1 MNAPLRVG
9 IAGLGTVGGWT
20 LRLLTERRAAL
31 AAAAGRDIAVVA
43 VCARRRGHDRGI
55 PLDRLAWHD
64 DPVALARDPEV
75 DAVVELI
82 GGAEGAALATVE
94 AAFAAKKPVV
104 TANKALIAAHGLRL
118 AVMAEEAGV
127 GLAFEAAV
135 GGGIP
140 VVKTLREALV
150 ANRFGRIIGIL
161 NGTSN
166 YILTRMEEDGLAFDA
181 ALAEAQRL
189 GYAEADPSFDI
200 GGYDTAHK
208 LAILTSLAF
217 GTQIEADE
225 VYVEGIA
232 AIAPLDLAMA
242 EELGYRIKLLGV
254 ATSTEAGIEQ
264 RVHPA
269 MVPKNAPLARI
280 RGVTNAVALE
290 GDAAGEITLS
300 GAGAGGAA
308 TASAV
313 IGDIVDHARGLRAP
327 PFGRPAAALAP
338 FRRAPMQRHA
348 GGYYI
353 RLHAFDRPGV
363 FAGIATRMA
372 DGRISLESIVQR
384 GQPGAAADGAVPIVL
399 ITHAT
404 TEAAVREALERI
416 VADGLVAGQPQ
427 VIRIEK
433 E

>member
-1 MNAPLRVG
+1 MIGTLNVG
-9 IAGLGTVGGWT
+9 IAGLGTVGAWT
-20 LRLLTERRAAL
+20 LRLLAERREAL

-43 VCARRRGHDRGI
+43 VAARRRGHDRGLA
-55 PLDRLAWHD
+55 LDELAWHN
-64 DPVALARDPEV
+64 DPAALARDPGV
-75 DAVVELI
+75 DLVVELI

-94 AAFAAKKPVV
+94 AALAAGKPVV
-104 TANKALIAAHGLRL
+104 TANKALLAAHGLRL
-118 AVMAEEAGV
+118 AAAAEKAGV
-127 GLAFEAAV
+127 ALAFEAAV

-140 VVKTLREALV
+140 IVKTLREALV
-150 ANRFGRIIGIL
+150 ANRFGRIFGIL

-166 YILTRMEEDGLAFDA
+166 YVLTRMEEDGLTFAD
-181 ALAEAQRL
+181 ALAAAQRL
-189 GYAEADPSFDI
+189 GYAEADPSFDV
-200 GGYDTAHK
+200 GGHDTAHK

-217 GTQIEADE
+217 GTEIDADS

-232 AIAPLDLAMA
+232 AIAPLDIAMA
-242 EELGYRIKLLGV
+242 DELGYRIKLLGV

-264 RVHPA
+264 RVHPT
-269 MVPKNAPLARI
+269 MVPKNSSIARV
-280 RGVTNAVALE
+280 RGVTNAVALD

-313 IGDIVDHARGLRAP
+313 IGDIVDVARGRVSP
-327 PFGRPAAALAP
+327 PFGLPAASLAP
-338 FRRAPMQRHA
+338 VRRAPMQRHA

-353 RLHAFDRPGV
+353 RLHAYDRHGV

-372 DGRISLESIVQR
+372 EGRISLESIVQR
-384 GQPGAAADGAVPIVL
+384 RQPDADAGAVPVVL

-404 TEAAVREALERI
+404 TEAAVRQALDQI
-416 VADGLVAGQPQ
+416 VADGLVAGAPQ

>member
-1 MNAPLRVG
+1 MTAPLRVG

-31 AAAAGRDIAVVA
+31 AAAAGRDIEVAAVS
-43 VCARRRGHDRGI
+43 ARQRGRDRGI
-55 PLDRLAWHD
+55 ALDGLAWHD
-64 DPVALARDPEV
+64 DPAALARNPKVE
-75 DAVVELI
+75 AVVELI
-82 GGAEGAALATVE
+82 GGAEGPALATVE
-94 AAFAAKKPVV
+94 AALAVGKPVV
-104 TANKALIAAHGLRL
+104 TANKALLAAHGLRL
-118 AVMAEEAGV
+118 AAMAEEAGV
-127 GLAFEAAV
+127 ALAFEAAV

-150 ANRFGRIIGIL
+150 ANRFGRVIGIL

-166 YILTRMEEDGLAFDA
+166 YILTRMEEDGLSFDA

-200 GGYDTAHK
+200 GGHDTAHK

-217 GTQIEADE
+217 GTAIDADE

-232 AIAPLDLAMA
+232 AITPLDLAMA
-242 EELGYRIKLLGV
+242 EELGYRIKLIGV
-254 ATSTEAGIEQ
+254 AISTEAGIEQ

-269 MVPKNAPLARI
+269 MVPKNGAIARI
-280 RGVTNAVALE
+280 RGVTNAVALD
-290 GDAAGEITLS
+290 GDATGEITLA

-313 IGDIVDHARGLRAP
+313 VGDIVDVARGLALP
-327 PFGRPAAALAP
+327 PFGRPAAMLQP

-363 FAGIATRMA
+363 FAGIAQRMA
-372 DGRISLESIVQR
+372 EGSISLESIVQR
-384 GQPGAAADGAVPIVL
+384 RQPAASADAVPVVL

-404 TEAAVREALERI
+404 TEAAVRQALDGI

-427 VIRIEK
+427 IIRIEK